1 MRKSFGKKKVQKNP
15 PKKENWTEFQHFE
28 TRKKV
33 FLQAVKITTCNRV
46 FLFAKW
52 RMVSPLLQTNLTF
65 FFETRHE
72 TSDSF
77 LKLHETGDS
86 FLKLHMKLVTFFWN
100 CMKLVTVFWNCTWFF
115 IYIDFTWNWLTKK
128 KVVMAKSHL
137 KARFHMQTGFI
148 FLFYCHT
155 VSAETV
161 E

>member
-1 MRKSFGKKKVQKNP
+1 MIQNCIFEKKLEEKKRVSENLPKKVKWQ
-15 PKKENWTEFQHFE
+15 EFQHFA

-33 FLQAVKITTCNRV
+33 FLQAVKTTTCNRV
-46 FLFAKW
+46 FF
-52 RMVSPLLQTNLTF
+52 LQNDEWF
-65 FFETRHE
+65 H
-72 TSDSF
+72 
-77 LKLHETGDS
+77 HYC
-86 FLKLHMKLVTFFWN
+86 MKLVTVFWN
-100 CMKLVTVFWNCTWFF
+100 CMKLVTVFWNLWSIWSSLFTS
-115 IYIDFTWNWLTKK
+115 YFTWNWLTKK